1 MDGYRVKLKYNDYV
15 HIHKVLSQ
23 ISSPN
28 LIIQSIAEE
37 KYDDLLAKI
46 PAVYHKEVKH
56 MAGIIIN
63 YINQTE
69 QAVFAYYKQ
78 APKEDKKSFM
88 LYVSE
93 HVPMEYQGYCRVYF
107 GLFQKNGWI

>member
-37 KYDDLLAKI
+37 KYDDLLARSGRENLEKI
-46 PAVYHKEVKH
+46 S
-56 MAGIIIN
+56 I
-63 YINQTE
+63 
-69 QAVFAYYKQ
+69 
-78 APKEDKKSFM
+78 
-88 LYVSE
+88 
-93 HVPMEYQGYCRVYF
+93 R
-107 GLFQKNGWI
+107 